1 MISTSGSGALA
12 DLRRTCA
19 GLRAR
24 RSRGTADQSP
34 DSLGGVARQGWRDV
48 RVQVRRDRHD
58 RAGATSCASG
68 YALGGWTI
76 EWPRP
81 EKDDWSRYFEVME
94 VTPPLSWKE
103 GMVDGS
109 FLEKENDN
117 IADGRHRIISRSAQI
132 AAISATS
139 AIDQCPRKHAC

>member
-1 MISTSGSGALA
+1 
-12 DLRRTCA
+12 
-19 GLRAR
+19 
-24 RSRGTADQSP
+24 
-34 DSLGGVARQGWRDV
+34 
-48 RVQVRRDRHD
+48 
-58 RAGATSCASG
+58 
-68 YALGGWTI
+68 
-76 EWPRP
+76 
-81 EKDDWSRYFEVME
+81 ME

-139 AIDQCPRKHAC
+139 AIDQRPRKHAC